1 MEVLYKN
8 DDSRFSELEKNVV
21 LPTFQGK
28 LVWSK
33 AQKKSFINTLHEGF
47 PFGSILVYRYP
58 DADKLSLIDG
68 LQRYSTIKD
77 FKSNPQEYV
86 PFDDINDKIYDLII
100 SDDSTIP
107 ASTVNHYKLLIN
119 EALKETVASGTY
131 AKASDGAKAIKNKFD
146 GELDIASVM
155 LDLVEIF
162 ESLKDTIDNYLD
174 ISQLSIPTI
183 TFTGEETQ
191 LATVFENLNRGGVKL
206 SKYQVFAAQW
216 SQYIIKLS
224 EKENNKKL
232 LNKTIEMYDKL
243 TEDRDIKGT
252 SNNYQLIHL

>member
-1 MEVLYKN
+1 MN
-8 DDSRFSELEKNVV
+8 
-21 LPTFQGK
+21 
-28 LVWSK
+28 
-33 AQKKSFINTLHEGF
+33 KKKTLT
-47 PFGSILVYRYP
+47 
-58 DADKLSLIDG
+58 D
-68 LQRYSTIKD
+68 
-77 FKSNPQEYV
+77 
-86 PFDDINDKIYDLII
+86 
-100 SDDSTIP
+100 
-107 ASTVNHYKLLIN
+107 NHYKLLIN